1 MLYSCDV
8 GNCDDTSATMA
19 EKGFDGQKVFL
30 LSARPKRS
38 CYIAVGVENC
48 DDMSATMAEKIKK
61 ILRTDER
68 IAWPERQLILA
79 TTIIHIYRYFYAL
92 LSKGCSCM
100 AKKDAFRSSTSRTFY
115 SSMSSA

>member
-30 LSARPKRS
+30 LSARPNRS

-48 DDMSATMAEKIKK
+48 DDMSATTAEKGKNFK
-61 ILRTDER
+61 NGRTYC
-68 IAWPERQLILA
+68 LA
-79 TTIIHIYRYFYAL
+79 GAPTDFSYNNNTHIPVFLCTTVQR
-92 LSKGCSCM
+92 M
-100 AKKDAFRSSTSRTFY
+100 
-115 SSMSSA
+115 

>member
-48 DDMSATMAEKIKK
+48 DDMSATMAEKGKNFKK
-61 ILRTDER
+61 GRTYCLAGAPTDFSYNNNTHIPVFLCTTVQR
-68 IAWPERQLILA
+68 I
-79 TTIIHIYRYFYAL
+79 
-92 LSKGCSCM
+92 
-100 AKKDAFRSSTSRTFY
+100 
-115 SSMSSA
+115 